1 MHFIYGLPVCPPIC
15 PPLSTNDLISSS
27 EENLNR
33 RRKPLSDQKFR
44 SYARQIGQQF
54 LSPSSYANEI
64 YFNDKDIDEEF
75 DHISLSDIFYNSH
88 DENVEDSSIHD
99 HQTRD
104 SNEHVPI
111 AQNER
116 LSNTKR
122 ILPGI
127 SNVNN
132 TSRTSTIIDDGMGK
146 TTNEAINNGKYPSP
160 FVFTH
165 IFTTY
170 LPLIFTYDICPCYKQ
185 TRKS

>member
-75 DHISLSDIFYNSH
+75 DHISLSDIFYVSSSKNFTFL
-88 DENVEDSSIHD
+88 VESVNKYVIY
-99 HQTRD
+99 
-104 SNEHVPI
+104 
-111 AQNER
+111 
-116 LSNTKR
+116 LS
-122 ILPGI
+122 LF
-127 SNVNN
+127 SFFLEF
-132 TSRTSTIIDDGMGK
+132 S
-146 TTNEAINNGKYPSP
+146 
-160 FVFTH
+160 
-165 IFTTY
+165 
-170 LPLIFTYDICPCYKQ
+170 
-185 TRKS
+185 